1 MAHRPHHGD
10 TFIHECFLYSS
21 FLMLKP
27 LMSFWFP
34 ACPTAVPADLV
45 FLVEEFS
52 RARQSNF
59 QQVVHFL
66 KTTVQSLNMDP
77 HAVRIS
83 LVFYSE
89 EPQLEFSL
97 DTYQNAA
104 QILQHLDK
112 LTFHG
117 RRGRTKAGSA
127 LDFLRN
133 EVFIS
138 EKGSRSNQGVQQ
150 IAVVIM
156 ESPSVDNVSTPASHL
171 RRAGVTIYAVG
182 IQPASE
188 SKDLEKISTYPPWK
202 HAIRLESFLQLVIV
216 ENKLKNRL
224 CPETVSRIYP
234 QRSFTLERAQE
245 GRRA

>member
-1 MAHRPHHGD
+1 
-10 TFIHECFLYSS
+10 
-21 FLMLKP
+21 
-27 LMSFWFP
+27 MSFWFP

-52 RARQSNF
+52 RAGQSNF

-66 KTTVQSLNMDP
+66 KTTVQSLNIHPD
-77 HAVRIS
+77 AVRIS

-89 EPQLEFSL
+89 EPRLEFSL
-97 DTYQNAA
+97 DTFQNDG
-104 QILQHLDK
+104 QVLHHLDK
-112 LTFHG
+112 LTFQG
-117 RRGRTKAGSA
+117 RRGRTKAGAA

-133 EVFIS
+133 EVFIP
-138 EKGSRSNQGVQQ
+138 EKGSRSKQGVQQ

-156 ESPSVDNVSTPASHL
+156 ESPSLDNVSTPASHL

-182 IQPASE
+182 IQATSE

-202 HAIRLESFLQLVIV
+202 HAIRLESFLQLAIV
-216 ENKLKNRL
+216 GNKLKNRL

-234 QRSFTLERAQE
+234 QKSFTPQRAQE
-245 GRRA
+245 GRSAWCIWCVCVCVCVLPVLYPS